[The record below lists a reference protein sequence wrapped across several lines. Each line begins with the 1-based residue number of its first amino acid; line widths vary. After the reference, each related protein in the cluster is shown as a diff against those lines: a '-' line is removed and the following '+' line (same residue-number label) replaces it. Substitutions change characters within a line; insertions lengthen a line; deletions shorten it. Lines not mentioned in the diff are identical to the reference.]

1 MKFVQYSSTLLLTI
15 LLLVSTGCASTA
27 TQSST
32 GEYIDDAVITT
43 RVKAAIFNEASL
55 KSAQINVETYK
66 SVVQLSGFVDSR
78 NDVTRA
84 GSLARAVAGVSSV
97 RNDII
102 IK

>member
-78 NDVTRA
+78 SDVTTA
-84 GSLARAVAGVSSV
+84 GSLARAVAGVTSV